1 MKKKQMLKRADG
13 SSSPRGLYDNLR
25 KKAAENKRTG
35 AKPKKVDDKLRKSM
49 ADTKKSEMKNGG
61 SISCWKGYE
70 KKGTKVLK
78 GRTVN
83 NCVKK

>member
-1 MKKKQMLKRADG
+1 MLKRADG

-49 ADTKKSEMKNGG
+49 TDTKKSEMKNGG

-70 KKGTKVLK
+70 KKGMKMLK
-78 GRTVN
+78 GKMVN